1 MLALDARNF
10 TVAFSIVLAACQDAT
25 GFIWTG
31 TGDVINFSDHEH
43 THLLSRIRIFGSL
56 FAL

>member
-10 TVAFSIVLAACQDAT
+10 TVAFSIVLAACQNAT

-31 TGDVINFSDHEH
+31 TGDVINFYDHEH
-43 THLLSRIRIFGSL
+43 THLLRKVCVLGSS